1 MPKELL
7 ELMEAKK
14 ELRSKIERCQ
24 NSEELEGLK
33 KEYEALQ
40 EKENLIIERARMAEA
55 LKNNPQWGN
64 TIKAGGNGAEMYS
77 SVEYRKAFMDYVLSG
92 GKKEIP
98 AEFRANAVTKTSDVG
113 AVIPNT
119 IIQRIIDKLDASGM
133 VLREVTRTNL
143 QGGVTYPVSTLKPV
157 ATWAAEGAGSDK
169 QKKTV
174 TGITFGYYKLRCA
187 VAITLETSVT
197 TLDIFEQTLVNNIT
211 EAMVIGFEK
220 AIINGTGSAQPKGV
234 LAETVPADRTITVA
248 EKITYTNVV
257 DAEAALPQAYEGNS
271 KWYMSKKTFM
281 GFIGQVDS
289 NGQPIARVNYG
300 LGGAPERYILGRPVV
315 CNDYM
320 ESLSASTG
328 NEKVVAFL
336 FNMKNYALNTNYE
349 MGIKTYED
357 NDTDDQVMKAII
369 LADGKVIDNN
379 GLVFLKTAAAAG

>member
-7 ELMEAKK
+7 ELIEAKK

-33 KEYEALQ
+33 KEFEALQ
-40 EKENLIIERARMAEA
+40 AKENLIIERARMAEA
-55 LKNNPQWGN
+55 LKNNPQLGN
-64 TIKAGGNGAEMYS
+64 PVKTENGSAEMYS

-133 VLREVTRTNL
+133 ILREVTRTNL

-157 ATWAAEGAGSDK
+157 ATWVSEGATSDK

-211 EAMVIGFEK
+211 EAMVIGLEK

-271 KWYMSKKTFM
+271 KWYMTKKTFM